1 MLSFQSLVLAATLLN
16 QLTYLSAFVLP
27 QKTSIV
33 DSKLYTTSK
42 HLESG
47 NPQDAAV
54 EEGSHEELM
63 YTLGVNLAR
72 QLGDI
77 RPLVE
82 NSEELTHVAKGLLDT
97 VIGRLD
103 DEAQRR
109 ILSKVS
115 AIAPLSSYHS
125 ENLPTIVSFQRGKEL
140 DQLIM
145 EVSCAIVF
153 LGILNV
159 VSLLTAG

>member
-1 MLSFQSLVLAATLLN
+1 MLSFNSLVLATTLLS
-16 QLTYLSAFVLP
+16 QLKYSSAFILP
-27 QKTSIV
+27 QKVAITDSIL
-33 DSKLYTTSK
+33 SLSQN
-42 HLESG
+42 LEYE
-47 NPQDAAV
+47 NPQDGVV

-63 YTLGVNLAR
+63 YSLGVNLAR

-103 DEAQRR
+103 DEAQRE

-115 AIAPLSSYHS
+115 SIFVMRFLSSRKFSHYHS
-125 ENLPTIVSFQRGKEL
+125 LYSAEKSWTS
-140 DQLIM
+140 
-145 EVSCAIVF
+145 
-153 LGILNV
+153 
-159 VSLLTAG
+159 